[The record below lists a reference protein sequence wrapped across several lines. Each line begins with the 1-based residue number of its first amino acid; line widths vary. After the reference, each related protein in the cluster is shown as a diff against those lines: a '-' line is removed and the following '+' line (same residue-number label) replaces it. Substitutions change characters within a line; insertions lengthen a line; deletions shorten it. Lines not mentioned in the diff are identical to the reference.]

1 MSWESCKSYVSKE
14 ADIKAEAKL
23 LGVTRP
29 IAHTDRT
36 AMKAAFEKTHYRLEE
51 HLEPSEAYLSAKV
64 EEVEA
69 SEITAS
75 PLSDVTSRKTS
86 RDSGIQTTVD
96 QNGHVRVVKSKVK
109 GQLPQNTEELRLALK
124 AEGHMWTMLA
134 SKFRNISLF
143 RGMGPGVWSDFAD
156 YLMGEKVYLMKIPNQ
171 YGDNTG
177 VRPPWHVLLQYEFQ
191 VRKESI
197 KTSVREN
204 RPLAEVLPEKS
215 RDSEIREQH
224 FISPITLQGVINEGR
239 GNRLRWG
246 QQQQQPPRWQPYQ
259 AWSRNTDKGD
269 KGKGK
274 LIDMKGDYKGGKTKT
289 GKGKDKGK
297 RVLTHTPDGRQIC
310 YAFNEGTRVRA
321 AAPHVAALA
330 EEGCFIYLRESHA
343 TGTLSHILRI
353 SMEFKSEP
361 DLGRT
366 RDGQH
371 PASVWQLPELQELVK
386 VSKGVTWALHQCHY
400 GADTPKPTRLATNL
414 PEPSTHE
421 SEWPVFDEEGWYVG
435 PLGSCGHHHDRQLQ
449 GLEGDQWRTGPS
461 AAYPSAFCFYMAQLC
476 MGARVCAPTL
486 ADTADVGHV
495 AHEAERFAAEELATG
510 RPVARTTIS
519 TLFSL
524 LPGEPPHK
532 ASGSLEGRVFI
543 SGIYSKGG
551 LVGLRQN
558 CHLFPFSTQLCNK
571 FIREQAPDHKFS
583 SFILLHN
590 VKADVH
596 KDLGNADTP
605 SLLIGVSS
613 FTNGELW
620 VESPDG
626 NTKMNFKDKIVFG
639 NLHPVCDT
647 KVFFDARNTWHATM
661 PWQGDRLVVAAY
673 NPAFMRNL
681 QPQQLQQLRDLGFPL
696 SLDAS
701 AASASS
707 PLPDGLGGS
716 GGVSADQGDQEAGA
730 DEAAADESMV
740 VVLGSSKEDAGEEKG
755 EQFDPRYSRA
765 LGQPMQCHHEGYTQE
780 FVDGFGLCSPGR
792 WPPEA
797 RGHLQTLEERK
808 HVNAIAS
815 VLEDLVNDAIGDV
828 KHKSMELALG
838 RLKGSPFSE
847 EQLWRA
853 RGRICD
859 VLPAPEAAR
868 EIPERQPFMLHML
881 GQSLKLLGDPD
892 WEVLCQGPESF
903 AEGVPLGCDG
913 ELKRTPQVFRARV
926 KSRKLDET
934 DFQPIMQNYSS
945 AEMTQAQLEEKFK
958 QDEAL
963 GRMIATTEAAA
974 RQEYQE
980 VLVAALGAISKP
992 NGEVRPLHDATHG
1005 VRINNRISVPDRLE
1019 TPGPEEIVE
1028 LITRAK
1034 ATKQAAF
1041 CISADISAAHRCVK
1055 IRKSDWGRLGCKTCS
1070 SSQTLWI
1077 NTVGTFGVSS
1087 ASYHWSRLFGAI
1099 GRWALRILGQKWALQ
1114 IIYVDDLHVVV
1125 VGPDRFKTLWL
1136 LLAAYEV
1143 AGTPFNH
1150 AKFKGG
1156 HEAEFVG
1163 YFLSYYDSRAG
1174 ISERRCRWVLDWIA
1188 AVERDRWMILG
1199 RSLAEFVGRLTFV
1212 GRMVGWVRPF
1222 LAPLYAWKAF
1232 LNRGTTAR
1240 APEAV
1245 YLSLCYLRDHFEDRC

>member
-1 MSWESCKSYVSKE
+1 MLYLFAGVPRDGDIESHLKDLAVQF
-14 ADIKAEAKL
+14 DIL
-23 LGVTRP
+23 V
-29 IAHTDRT
+29 
-36 AMKAAFEKTHYRLEE
+36 
-51 HLEPSEAYLSAKV
+51 
-64 EEVEA
+64 
-69 SEITAS
+69 
-75 PLSDVTSRKTS
+75 
-86 RDSGIQTTVD
+86 
-96 QNGHVRVVKSKVK
+96 HVRALDLKRDPSHDLTSKGLWEDVFQGISAGLWDVLILSPPCNTFSRARCNWMGGTFPK
-109 GQLPQNTEELRLALK
+109 PVRDQSFPWGFPWNSNQNK
-124 AEGHMWTMLA
+124 
-134 SKFRNISLF
+134 
-143 RGMGPGVWSDFAD
+143 
-156 YLMGEKVYLMKIPNQ
+156 Q
-171 YGDNTG
+171 
-177 VRPPWHVLLQYEFQ
+177 
-191 VRKESI
+191 
-197 KTSVREN
+197 
-204 RPLAEVLPEKS
+204 LAETHNSFILNCFHAVKLQIAASRFWLWEHPE
-215 RDSEIREQH
+215 
-224 FISPITLQGVINEGR
+224 
-239 GNRLRWG
+239 
-246 QQQQQPPRWQPYQ
+246 
-259 AWSRNTDKGD
+259 
-269 KGKGK
+269 
-274 LIDMKGDYKGGKTKT
+274 
-289 GKGKDKGK
+289 
-297 RVLTHTPDGRQIC
+297 
-310 YAFNEGTRVRA
+310 
-321 AAPHVAALA
+321 
-330 EEGCFIYLRESHA
+330 
-343 TGTLSHILRI
+343 
-353 SMEFKSEP
+353 

-366 RDGQH
+366 KDGQY
-371 PASVWQLPELQELVK
+371 PASVWQLPEMQSLIQE
-386 VSKGVTWALHQCHY
+386 SKGVTWALHQCHF
-400 GADTPKPTRLATNL
+400 GTDTPKPTRLATNL
-414 PEPSTHE
+414 PEPSTHG
-421 SEWPVFDEEGWYVG
+421 SEWPVFDDQAWYVG
-435 PLGSCGHHHDRQLQ
+435 PLGSCGHRHDRQLQ
-449 GLEGDQWRTGPS
+449 GLEGDQWRTTSS
-461 AAYPSAFCFYMAQLC
+461 AAYPSAFCYYIAQLC
-476 MGARVCAPTL
+476 MGARVCAPKL
-486 ADTADVGHV
+486 ADTADVGQIG
-495 AHEAERFAAEELATG
+495 HEAERFATQELAID
-510 RPVARTTIS
+510 RPVSRATIG

-532 ASGSLEGRVFI
+532 ASGSLQGSVFI
-543 SGIYSKGG
+543 SGGYSKGG

-558 CHLFPFSTQLCNK
+558 CSLFPSSTQLCNK

-583 SFILLHN
+583 AFILLRN

-596 KDLGNADTP
+596 KDLGNTNTP
-605 SLLIGVSS
+605 SLLIGVST
-613 FTNGELW
+613 FNNGELW

-626 NTKMNFKDKIVFG
+626 NVEMTLKDKVICG
-639 NLHPVCDT
+639 NLYPVCDT

-661 PWQGDRLVVAAY
+661 PWHGDRLVLAAY
-673 NPAFMRNL
+673 NPAFMNNL
-681 QPQQLQQLRDLGFPL
+681 QPTQLEQLRHLGFQL
-696 SLDAS
+696 SSDAAS
-701 AASASS
+701 ASASS
-707 PLPDGLGGS
+707 PLPTGLGG
-716 GGVSADQGDQEAGA
+716 GGGASASADQGVQGDPA
-730 DEAAADESMV
+730 DDSLV
-740 VVLGSSKEDAGEEKG
+740 VVLGSSEDDAGEEKG
-755 EQFDPRYSRA
+755 EHFDPSYSRA
-765 LGQPMQCHHEGYTQE
+765 LGQPMKCHHEGYTKE

-808 HVNAIAS
+808 HVSAIAS
-815 VLEDLVNDAIGDV
+815 VLEDLVSDAIVDV

-859 VLPAPEAAR
+859 LLPAPEAAR

-913 ELKRTPQVFRARV
+913 ELKRTPQVFRACV

-963 GRMIATTEAAA
+963 GRMIATTEPAA
-974 RQEYQE
+974 RQEFPE
-980 VLVAALGAISKP
+980 VLVAALGAICKP

-1055 IRKSDWGRLGCKTCS
+1055 IRKLDWGRLGCKTCS

-1087 ASYHWSRLFGAI
+1087 ASYHWSRLFGAV

-1125 VGPDRFKTLWL
+1125 VGPDRFQTLWL

-1143 AGTPFNH
+1143 AGTPFNY

-1163 YFLSYYDSRAG
+1163 YFLSYFDSRAG

-1188 AVERDRWMILG
+1188 AVERDRWMITG
-1199 RSLAEFVGRLTFV
+1199 RNLAEFVGRLTFV

-1245 YLSLCYLRDHFEDRC
+1245 YLSLCYLRDHFEVLSHTVQICQVKPYSQQAFRTDAKCEKGRIVLGGWSLKRGLDTKTADWFALEIFPVDCPWLFSDDGESKQNSTSAELLAPYLALVVFDHLRDEKGQVTFRVILDAGTDNKSAPQAQKKGHSTKWPLFGVLMQMVSMLAKHNKLLRLSWRPREQNQEADDLTNLKFDNFDLQLRKLVSFADVPLDVVQGMSKVRQDFLDRCAELKPLKLSENRASKKQKMAEKTPW